1 MNKIL
6 CFSVIQVILILIGV
20 CCWLFW
26 FACYMSQMN
35 PLIGP
40 ILNQRTL
47 IAVKEYWVSTK
58 QHDFI
63 KIPQSY
69 NKKPFLINC
78 VCKIYFPFI
87 IREPTIGLD
96 KKCQKHFLNR
106 RQILPTTTGKKVFIM
121 LSSTTNEN
129 NGKFKQVYNNNGQWW
144 NDFYTIKYA

>member
-58 QHDFI
+58 QHDVWKYI
-63 KIPQSY
+63 NNVIL
-69 NKKPFLINC
+69 KPFLINC
-78 VCKIYFPFI
+78 VYKIYFPFI

-106 RQILPTTTGKKVFIM
+106 RQMLPTTTRKNGFIM